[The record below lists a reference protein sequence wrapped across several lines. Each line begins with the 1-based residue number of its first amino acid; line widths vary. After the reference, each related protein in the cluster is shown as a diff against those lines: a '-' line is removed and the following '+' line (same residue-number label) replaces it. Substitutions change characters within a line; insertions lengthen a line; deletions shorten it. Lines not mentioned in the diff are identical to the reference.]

1 MTYFSVNS
9 ERILAGNAAI
19 QQTIERLSGEVSML
33 QSQLGGLADS
43 WQGQAATSFQDLMQ
57 RWRITSDQVD
67 EQLRQI
73 GNALALAAQQYSDI
87 EAANQRLFL

>member
-1 MTYFSVNS
+1 MSYFSVNS

-19 QQTIERLSGEVSML
+19 QQTIERLSGEVSTL
-33 QSQLGGLADS
+33 QAQLAGLADS

-57 RWRITSDQVD
+57 RWRVTSDQVD
-67 EQLRQI
+67 DQLRQI
-73 GNALALAAQQYSDI
+73 GNALALAAQQYQDI

>member
-1 MTYFSVNS
+1 MSYFSVNS

-19 QQTIERLSGEVSML
+19 QQTIERLSGEVNML
-33 QSQLGGLADS
+33 QSQLAGLADS

-57 RWRITSDQVD
+57 RWRVTSDQVD

-73 GNALALAAQQYSDI
+73 GNALAIAAQQYQDI